1 MSTGR
6 RLATGNKL
14 TVLCRSFPNLLFLLS
29 IYFWHATCYLKTKA
43 AKVAMTKRI
52 NEQMNKMTS
61 VLWIDSVGTLN
72 PRDLNAFKEQ
82 AIALVP
88 ACLTQVSEHDFM
100 SADVVVVNV
109 VGKSSALTDLL
120 ATLAS
125 CNLSLPVIARVPRD
139 NFDLVIKTMRQGAL
153 TAVPDHK
160 LDPMEWRQIFDA
172 AEIKSNSSK
181 SAYVFADPVSR
192 NLLALA
198 ERVASVDVTVLLA
211 GPTGSGKEV
220 LARILHDASPRHE
233 GPFIA
238 FNCAAM
244 PENLVEDML
253 FGHDKGSFTGATKVQ
268 PGLFE
273 QAQGGTIFLDEIG
286 EMSFHLQAKF
296 LRILQERKFM
306 RLGGQKMIDLD
317 IRVIAATNR
326 NLKDAIIERT
336 FREDLYFRLSAF
348 KLTIPPLRE
357 RTGDIVPLVEQ
368 FISQQSGQNLAMT
381 FTPAAEQ
388 SLLAYP
394 WPGNVRELHNVIIR
408 AMVLAQQG
416 PIDTEHL
423 IFDDIPSM
431 DSSDQGFTRN
441 LATENTFATQPFYSD
456 TASRETAASKPVDQ
470 LSDAI
475 KSSEYKTISEAL
487 QASRSR
493 DQAAEK
499 LGISP
504 RTLRHKLQRLREQ
517 GMPVTRAYAR

>member
-1 MSTGR
+1 
-6 RLATGNKL
+6 
-14 TVLCRSFPNLLFLLS
+14 
-29 IYFWHATCYLKTKA
+29 
-43 AKVAMTKRI
+43 
-52 NEQMNKMTS
+52 MNKMTS
-61 VLWIDSVGTLN
+61 VLWIDSAGTLN
-72 PRDLNAFKEQ
+72 GRDVSAFKEQ
-82 AIALVP
+82 DIALVP
-88 ACLTQVSEHDFM
+88 SCLSQLSENDFM
-100 SADVVVVNV
+100 SADVVVINL
-109 VGKSSALTDLL
+109 VGKSSALKEVL
-120 ATLAS
+120 AKLAVCKQS
-125 CNLSLPVIARVPRD
+125 VPVIARVSRD
-139 NFDLVIKTMRQGAL
+139 NFELVIKTMRQGAL
-153 TAVPDHK
+153 TAVPDHQ
-160 LDPMEWRQIFDA
+160 LEPLEWRQIFDA
-172 AEIKSNSSK
+172 AEIKPNSSK

-306 RLGGQKMIDLD
+306 RLGGQKTIDLD

-326 NLKDAIIERT
+326 NLKDAIVERT

-357 RTGDIVPLVEQ
+357 RTGDIIPLVEQ
-368 FISQQSGQNLAMT
+368 FIAQQSGQNLAMT
-381 FTPAAEQ
+381 FTSAAER
-388 SLLAYP
+388 SLVAYP
-394 WPGNVRELHNVIIR
+394 WPGNVRELQNVIIR

-431 DSSDQGFTRN
+431 DSPDQGLMRTPV
-441 LATENTFATQPFYSD
+441 ADNTFAGQSFYAD
-456 TASRETAASKPVDQ
+456 TLPREASASKPIDQ